1 MSDFAVSILISWILS
16 AITAAYL
23 GCKRSALGDGLC
35 LGVLFGPFGVIAA
48 GLLDGRPN
56 CARCG
61 GRQNVKPNGQRYEV
75 CEHCG
80 CDNTQPPSPPKRP
93 TPALENDPDWEH
105 SLDSA
110 KRQLEQ
116 AGLIGSK

>member
-1 MSDFAVSILISWILS
+1 MENYLLLVIVVVSFC
-16 AITAAYL
+16 AIAAAHL
-23 GCKRSALGDGLC
+23 GGQRNATTTGLFLGF
-35 LGVLFGPFGVIAA
+35 LFGPVGVIAA

-80 CDNTQPPSPPKRP
+80 CDNTHPPSSPQRQ

-105 SLDSA
+105 SLDTA